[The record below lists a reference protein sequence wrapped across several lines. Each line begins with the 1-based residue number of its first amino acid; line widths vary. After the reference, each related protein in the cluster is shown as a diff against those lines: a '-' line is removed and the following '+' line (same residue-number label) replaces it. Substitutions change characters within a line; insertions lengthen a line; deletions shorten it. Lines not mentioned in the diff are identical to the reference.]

1 MFIHLSNT
9 PTRPLPVSNSPFT
22 TKDRPN
28 DPIIRMRSPAPGT
41 PCIPGTFHDPSTQ
54 LPPTHLWQVPGT
66 NIRVPMYANHNLNEP
81 AHWRVKYALIVQ
93 HGNNRNAND
102 YYCAAVN
109 SLIETGWSDAKM
121 RSVLIIAPYFP
132 IIGDLCWD
140 HNNASVPA
148 HNISDPVLTNCGYQV
163 WSNEG
168 WKDGHQSLGPTPNMF
183 SYDVFNSLIN
193 YVGDGANFPQLKN
206 ITLFGFS
213 AGHNLS
219 IN

>member
-1 MFIHLSNT
+1 
-9 PTRPLPVSNSPFT
+9 
-22 TKDRPN
+22 
-28 DPIIRMRSPAPGT
+28 
-41 PCIPGTFHDPSTQ
+41 
-54 LPPTHLWQVPGT
+54 
-66 NIRVPMYANHNLNEP
+66 MYANHNLNEP
-81 AHWRVKYALIVQ
+81 GHYRVKYALIVQ

-148 HNISDPVLTNCGYQV
+148 HNISDPVLTNCGYQI

-168 WKDGHQSLGPTPNMF
+168 WKDGHISLGPTPNIF
-183 SYDVFNSLIN
+183 SYDVLNSLIN
-193 YVGDGANFPQLKN
+193 YVGDGTNFPLLKN

-213 AGHNLS
+213 AGHILS
-219 IN
+219 VHPSFHLAIPQLTN